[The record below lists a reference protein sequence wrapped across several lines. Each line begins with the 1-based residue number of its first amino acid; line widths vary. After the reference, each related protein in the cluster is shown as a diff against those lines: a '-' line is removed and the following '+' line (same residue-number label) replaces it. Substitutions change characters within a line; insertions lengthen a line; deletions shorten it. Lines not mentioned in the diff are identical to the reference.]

1 MSRAESIQI
10 TDVVGLFRQ
19 IDQNYHQPS
28 SVLLTAENATM
39 SKPIA
44 IILAAGQGTR
54 MKSDLPKVLCPILER
69 PMIMGELNNTAGAI
83 LANFGSADDAVIDV
97 LTGKV
102 SPTGTLPLELPS
114 SDEAVEA
121 QKPGYADDSENP
133 LYKRREGLTF

>member
-1 MSRAESIQI
+1 MLAVSQQVPTI
-10 TDVVGLFRQ
+10 L
-19 IDQNYHQPS
+19 
-28 SVLLTAENATM
+28 SVF
-39 SKPIA
+39 
-44 IILAAGQGTR
+44 
-54 MKSDLPKVLCPILER
+54 LER

-102 SPTGTLPLELPS
+102 SPAGTLPLELPS